1 MQKQLTII
9 YDFFVIIIK
18 KSVLLGFIGPCLFAY
33 PANAQTDFLNPSD
46 LIPRK
51 SPFPEIP
58 RLPKTDPLLEKP
70 SLPEQEPPVLLEES
84 VEVERFIFKDNT
96 VYRDEDLKKLA
107 EPYLEGP
114 QTLSDLQ
121 ELTQKISDF
130 YANAGYVAT
139 SAAIA
144 QQENSKITPDK
155 AVITILI
162 TEGKLEAVDIQ
173 GANRLETYVRQRL
186 PKSNTIINEDTIL
199 EDIRLLQADPS
210 VEQISASLVKGTY
223 RDRFTLNVEVVLA
236 KQRNLALIL
245 DNNRSPSISSF
256 QRSVEFTDR
265 NLLGLGD
272 SLNLKYSNTDG
283 SNSVQFS
290 YFLPINS
297 QNGTVGVK
305 YFYGSSK
312 VVEDPFDELDISAIA
327 DYLEVF
333 FRQPIIRK
341 ATADSVQEFA
351 LGLALSRETS
361 DFTLLGTPFPVS
373 RGSDAFGETK
383 TAVLRFSQ
391 DWSKQSSE
399 NVFFARSQFSFGLPI
414 LGATINSTGPD
425 GRFFLWRLQ
434 GLWGRRLFDDWTITF
449 RSELQ
454 LADSPLVPAEQFT
467 LGGFSS
473 ARGYRQN
480 LLLGDNGWLGAVE
493 LGIPIYSGSVGNLS
507 LAPFFEIGTVWD
519 NEPQF
524 IATPSTLASTGLGL
538 RLEAKGCLSARLDWG
553 IPLINVPDNRSTLQE
568 SGVYF
573 SLRCDIL

>member
-1 MQKQLTII
+1 MIT
-9 YDFFVIIIK
+9 IK
-18 KSVLLGFIGPCLFAY
+18 KIVVLGIAGPYFFTH
-33 PANAQTDFLNPSD
+33 PAIAQADFLNPSD

-58 RLPKTDPLLEKP
+58 RLPQSDQPLKTP
-70 SLPEQEPPVLLEES
+70 SLPEQEPPDLFDES
-84 VEVERFIFKDNT
+84 VQVESFIFKGNT
-96 VYRDEDLKKLA
+96 VYSDLDLSKIA
-107 EPYLEGP
+107 APYLQES

-139 SAAIA
+139 SATIA

-173 GANRLETYVRQRL
+173 GADRLEKYVRQRL
-186 PKSNTIINEDTIL
+186 PKPNTIINEDTIL
-199 EDIRLLQADPS
+199 EDIRLLQADPL
-210 VEQISASLVKGTY
+210 VEQFSASLIKGTY
-223 RDRFTLNVEVVLA
+223 RDRFTLNVEVVPA
-236 KQRNLALIL
+236 KQRSLALIL
-245 DNNRSPSISSF
+245 DNDRSPSIGSF
-256 QRSVEFTDR
+256 QRSVDFTDR

-272 SLNLKYSNTDG
+272 TVNFKYSNTDG

-290 YFLPINS
+290 YFLPVNS

-312 VVEDPFDELDISAIA
+312 VVEDPFDEVDISAVA
-327 DYLEVF
+327 DYTEVF
-333 FRQPIIRK
+333 FRQPIIRE

-351 LGLALSRETS
+351 LGLSFSRETS
-361 DFTLLGTPFPVS
+361 DFTLLGIPFPVS
-373 RGSDAFGETK
+373 RGSDPMGETK
-383 TAVLRFSQ
+383 TSVLRFSQ
-391 DWSKQSSE
+391 DWSKQSAE

-414 LGATINSTGPD
+414 LDATINSTGPD

-434 GLWGRRLFDDWTITF
+434 GLWGRRLFDNWTITF
-449 RSELQ
+449 RSDLQ

-493 LGIPIYSGSVGNLS
+493 LGIPVYSGSVGNLS
-507 LAPFFEIGTVWD
+507 LAPFFEVGTVWD
-519 NEPQF
+519 NQPQF

-538 RLEAKGCLSARLDWG
+538 RFQTNDCLSARIDWG

>member
-1 MQKQLTII
+1 MIT
-9 YDFFVIIIK
+9 IK
-18 KSVLLGFIGPCLFAY
+18 KTVVLGIAGPCFFAH
-33 PANAQTDFLNPSD
+33 PAIAQADSLNPSD

-58 RLPKTDPLLEKP
+58 RLPQSDKPLKTPLLP
-70 SLPEQEPPVLLEES
+70 GQNPPVLVDES
-84 VEVERFIFKDNT
+84 VQVETFIFKGNT
-96 VYRDEDLKKLA
+96 VYSDLDLSKIA
-107 EPYLEGP
+107 VPYLQEP

-121 ELTQKISDF
+121 ELTQKISEF

-139 SAAIA
+139 SATIA

-173 GANRLETYVRQRL
+173 GADRLEKYIRRRL
-186 PKSNTIINEDTIL
+186 PKPNTIINEDTIL
-199 EDIRLLQADPS
+199 EDIRLLQANPL
-210 VEQISASLVKGTY
+210 VKQISASLIKGAY
-223 RDRFTLNVEVVLA
+223 RDRFTLNVEVVPA
-236 KQRNLALIL
+236 KQRSLALIL
-245 DNNRSPSISSF
+245 DNDRSPSIGSF
-256 QRSVEFTDR
+256 QRSVDFTDR

-272 SLNLKYSNTDG
+272 TVNFKFSNTDG

-290 YFLPINS
+290 YFLPVNS

-312 VVEDPFDELDISAIA
+312 VVEDPFDEVDISAVA
-327 DYLEVF
+327 DYTEVF
-333 FRQPIIRK
+333 FRQPIIHE

-351 LGLALSRETS
+351 LGLSFSRETS
-361 DFTLLGTPFPVS
+361 DFTLLGIPFPVS
-373 RGSDAFGETK
+373 RGSDPMGETK
-383 TAVLRFSQ
+383 TSVLRFSQ
-391 DWSKQSSE
+391 DWSKQSAE

-414 LGATINSTGPD
+414 LDATINSTGPD

-493 LGIPIYSGSVGNLS
+493 LGIPLYSGSLGNLS
-507 LAPFFEIGTVWD
+507 LAPFFEVGTVWD
-519 NEPQF
+519 NQPQL

-538 RLEAKGCLSARLDWG
+538 RFQAKDCLSARIDWG
-553 IPLINVPDNRSTLQE
+553 IPLINMPDNRSTLQE